1 MKLEDVTLD
10 QVYEFME
17 RGSANNAPKHI
28 VDYLQMIENV
38 RGMIDAF
45 NIYKSKNGV
54 VKSIQLMYGLSAYR
68 AAQVH
73 DEAIQY
79 FNVNVKVSKT
89 AWRNYYADLADK
101 ALKSAILIAK
111 ETKDFISIIKSTKDI
126 AELRGVFDEEKE
138 ELPDNFFDKPINLLM
153 QDGNVFEF
161 GSANRERLEVLI
173 DKFPEITEKERNK
186 LKQQS
191 GITELKI
198 FTNEQTD

>member
-17 RGSANNAPKHI
+17 RGSAANAPKHI
-28 VDYLQMIENV
+28 ADYLQMIENV

-45 NIYKSKNGV
+45 NIYGSRKSV
-54 VKSIQLMYGLSAYR
+54 VKAIVLMYNLSPYR
-68 AAQVH
+68 AEQVYN
-73 DEAIQY
+73 ETIQ
-79 FNVNVKVSKT
+79 FFHVDVKVSKT

-101 ALKSAILIAK
+101 ALKASILMIK
-111 ETKDFISIIKSTKDI
+111 DTKDAVSVIKSIKDI
-126 AELRGVFDEEKE
+126 AELRGAFDEEKE

-186 LKQQS
+186 LKEQS

-198 FTNEQTD
+198 FPNEQTD